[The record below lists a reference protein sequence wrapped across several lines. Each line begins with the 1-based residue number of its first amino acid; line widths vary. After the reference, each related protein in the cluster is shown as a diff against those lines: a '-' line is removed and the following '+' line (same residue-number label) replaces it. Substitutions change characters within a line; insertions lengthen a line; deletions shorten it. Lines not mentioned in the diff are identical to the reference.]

1 MDYGIFNELS
11 KCCRGADS
19 QRAIFRLCYS
29 PQLCQIVDINNMAI
43 AVIVMVKLYQYV
55 SATAS
60 NLACGLSASRVIGIG
75 KGGCDDG
82 KKQINMML
90 SSNQSCQM
98 EFFI

>member
-1 MDYGIFNELS
+1 MATLRICGPAIDAAAAHNAEIALDYGIFNELS

-55 SATAS
+55 SATA
-60 NLACGLSASRVIGIG
+60 AIWPA
-75 KGGCDDG
+75 D
-82 KKQINMML
+82 
-90 SSNQSCQM
+90 CQPAG
-98 EFFI
+98 